1 MAQQPPQS
9 SQGHLPLFFQRRFLP
24 MWTSFTLGIFTDN
37 TLKQALI
44 IGLTYGLLT
53 LPDGFSI
60 LPGVETTPDI
70 VPYAGALFAMAMVLF
85 SPIAGQVADKYPPAR
100 MLVITKA
107 TELVLM
113 AIAAIGF
120 LLGNGLVLVIMLF
133 LMGVQS
139 AFFSPVR
146 IAAMPKYLAA
156 DELVRGNAFFNG
168 GLFVS
173 NSLAYAVG
181 GALIQMANGPVILS
195 AILFVASVIGMGA
208 VFFVP
213 TRPADVPNIKI
224 DFNIFRQYGHMVRFV
239 SAEPPVVRPL
249 FGAAMFYFCA
259 AAVTVTVPY
268 FARDILHGD
277 GQVATIIMICFMIGS
292 LIGAGIS
299 ASLSKGKSGLNFSA
313 LSLGLAILAI
323 FATSGIAAL
332 MQAQAPAELYNV
344 QQFLAKPLAWPVLIS
359 FTFTAAFIGMYI
371 VPLQAAIQRR
381 VLTTHRARIMAAGN
395 VMNAAAAFVGA
406 MFVLT
411 VTAGWLAPH
420 ILFVVLGL
428 LQALVLAYMLYRRR
442 QVPEGLYDEMLTKTD
457 QK

>member
-1 MAQQPPQS
+1 MAQQPPHS
-9 SQGHLPLFFQRRFLP
+9 SQGNVPLFFQRRFLP

-113 AIAAIGF
+113 FIAAIGF

-195 AILFVASVIGMGA
+195 AILFAASIIGMGA

-213 TRPADVPNIKI
+213 TRPADVPDIEI

-239 SAEPPVVRPL
+239 RAEPPVVRPL

-323 FATSGIAAL
+323 FTTSGIAAL
-332 MQAQAPAELYNV
+332 MQAAAPAELYTV
-344 QQFLAKPLAWPVLIS
+344 HQFLAKPMAWPVLVS

-395 VMNAAAAFVGA
+395 VMNAAAAFMGA
-406 MFVLT
+406 MSVLT

-428 LQALVLAYMLYRRR
+428 LQGLVLAYMLYRRR
-442 QVPEGLYDEMLTKTD
+442 QVPEGLYDEMLTAAAK
-457 QK
+457 K